1 MAELQG
7 IDLDRPGRQTGKVEI
22 RDGSDSVRI
31 PIVSIGDGEGP
42 TLFINAGSHGDEY
55 EGPIAL
61 RNVLRD
67 LDPDSIRGQLI
78 AIPSLN
84 PPAARAITRAS
95 PIDDVD
101 LNRAFPG
108 KADGSLSQRIAAFV
122 SEAIVPRCEAVVD
135 LHAAGRDYQFE
146 PYVMMH
152 VPDQLRSRAL
162 FDETLVAAQAF
173 GLSRIFVVEEPERDG
188 ILSSEG
194 MLDTFVESLGKVF
207 LCIEAGGAGTTTPRT
222 IAATER
228 GIRNMLAH
236 FGLTEETIDVDDT
249 PVTPSHIPAEGFQF
263 APVGGLLEITC
274 ELGSQ
279 LAAGET
285 FARIQALD
293 SDGSHPHECIAT
305 INGIFAA
312 RRHPAFVEEGG
323 LIGGIAQR
331 FAI

>member
-7 IDLDRPGRQTGKVEI
+7 IDLDRPGRQTGTVEI

-42 TLFINAGSHGDEY
+42 NLFINAGSHGDEY

-67 LDPDSIRGQLI
+67 LDPGGIRGQLI

-84 PPAARAITRAS
+84 PPAARAIARTS
-95 PIDDVD
+95 PIDNID

-122 SEAIVPRCEAVVD
+122 SEVIVPRCKAVVD

-152 VPDQLRSRAL
+152 VPEQLQSRAL
-162 FDETLVAAQAF
+162 FDETLMAAQAF
-173 GLSRIFVVEEPERDG
+173 GLPRIFVVEEPERDG

-207 LCIEAGGAGTTTPRT
+207 LCIEAGGAGTTTPQT
-222 IAATER
+222 VAVTER
-228 GIRNMLAH
+228 GIQNMLAH
-236 FGLTEETIDVDDT
+236 FGLTGDAVDI
-249 PVTPSHIPAEGFQF
+249 PGGPITPSHIHAKGFQF

-279 LAAGET
+279 LAAGEP
-285 FARIQALD
+285 FARIHALD
-293 SDGSHPHECIAT
+293 SDGSNPQDCTAT
-305 INGIFAA
+305 IDGIFAA

-323 LIGGIAQR
+323 LIGGIAQP
-331 FAI
+331 FAT